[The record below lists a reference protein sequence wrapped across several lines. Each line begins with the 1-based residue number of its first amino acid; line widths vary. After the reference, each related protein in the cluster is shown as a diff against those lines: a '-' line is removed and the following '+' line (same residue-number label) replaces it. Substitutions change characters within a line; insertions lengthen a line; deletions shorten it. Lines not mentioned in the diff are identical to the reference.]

1 MKNSATAV
9 HARNDDGSEHVV
21 GIGNL
26 RVLLLKDEGSWFAQG
41 LDIDY
46 FAQGSSLADAQRRF
60 QSGLLETIDVHLRTY
75 GNVDGVLQPAP
86 AEVWAELLHALP
98 LRRLYSQISFHKG
111 EKGESNLA
119 VLPFSG
125 VEFYEAAAA

>member
-1 MKNSATAV
+1 MKSSATAI
-9 HARNDDGSEHVV
+9 HARNDDGSGHLV

-60 QSGLLETIDVHLRTY
+60 QSGLLETIDVHLGTY
-75 GNVDGVLQPAP
+75 GNIDGVLQPAP
-86 AEVWAELLHALP
+86 AEVWAEFLRTP
-98 LRRLYSQISFHKG
+98 SLRRLYSQVSFH
-111 EKGESNLA
+111 KGESNLA